1 MEGANSGPGPS
12 AGALERKASVL
23 EGRLEALAR
32 RGVRIVDPRQTFVG
46 PEVDPQRICAGAILH
61 PGARICGARSFVGPA
76 AEVGTEGPATIVNA
90 MLGERARIASGY
102 VDGAVLLRDASL
114 GGNAHVRG
122 GTLLEEEASTAHAVG
137 LKQTILLAFVTLGS
151 QINFCDV
158 LMAGG
163 TSRRDHSEVGSGYI
177 HFNFTPWGAKGDKAT
192 PSLIGDVQRGVLLR
206 ERRIFLGGSG
216 GMIGPRRVGYGAIV
230 GAGSILRSDVAD
242 GHLVLQRGRQI
253 GRKLAADYLDRLEPR
268 QARNLRYI
276 GELVAL
282 RAWYVAVRRA
292 RIPAGEA
299 HEHRRIVIDGAIE
312 NLDLAIA
319 EREKRLRDFAAERG
333 ASVVSLAERDEAP
346 PCPIELN
353 RVEGAPDDDDHIAW
367 VRGLADAQVEA
378 LRSWLA
384 GIVAGAIKRRSVP
397 EDGAPR

>member
-1 MEGANSGPGPS
+1 MGAGNSGREGPS
-12 AGALERKASVL
+12 AGVLEQKASVL
-23 EGRLEALAR
+23 EGRLETLAR
-32 RGVRIVDPRQTFVG
+32 RGVTIVDPRQTFVG
-46 PEVDPQRICAGAILH
+46 PEVDPRRICAGAILH
-61 PGARICGARSFVGPA
+61 PGVRICGARSFVGPA

-90 MLGERARIASGY
+90 MFGERARIASGY

-122 GTLLEEEASTAHAVG
+122 GTILEEEASTAHAVG

-242 GHLVLQRGRQI
+242 GHLMIQRGRQI
-253 GRKLAADYLDRLEPR
+253 DRELAADYLDGLEPR
-268 QARNLRYI
+268 RARNLRYI

-282 RAWYVAVRRA
+282 RAWYLGVRRP
-292 RIPAGEA
+292 RIPGGEA
-299 HEHRRIVIDGAIE
+299 HEHRRIVIDGAIA
-312 NLDLAIA
+312 NLELAIA
-319 EREKRLRDFAAERG
+319 EREKRLRDFAVERG
-333 ASVVSLAERDEAP
+333 VGTISPAALDEAP
-346 PCPIELN
+346 ACPIDLGG
-353 RVEGAPDDDDHIAW
+353 EGSVDDHVAW
-367 VRGLADAQVEA
+367 VGGLADAQVEA
-378 LRSWLA
+378 LRAWLA
-384 GIVAGAIKRRSVP
+384 GIVAGASLRRRA
-397 EDGAPR
+397 EGDGGPR